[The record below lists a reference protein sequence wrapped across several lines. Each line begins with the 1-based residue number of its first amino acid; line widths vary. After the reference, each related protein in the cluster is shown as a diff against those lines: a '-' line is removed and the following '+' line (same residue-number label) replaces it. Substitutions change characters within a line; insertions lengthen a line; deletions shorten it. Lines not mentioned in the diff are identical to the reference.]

1 MAPAQSKTTSAE
13 SESKSRQ
20 KALAASS
27 KRENAKKKAAK
38 ERGIDLS
45 TPLLDDGSCNI
56 TLGSLM
62 ESENLDFDQAVEVMK
77 RFRSEATEQRPAEA
91 DEGWELPKLSKTKK
105 PAGKSASAE
114 AVCVAASD
122 SKTPVDPKPASK
134 KRKNVGQEDEGTEHK
149 GKTTPKPKAKGKA
162 KAKASPK
169 PPVDDPEEP
178 VEESPKPAPKK
189 KSKANTPAKEP
200 SSASKAKPAS
210 SIPESEP
217 EMDAAEDEP
226 PTDPT
231 PESKTKKVKKGKKSK
246 KGKAGKGKAKLC
258 RLKATAALGEEGE
271 EEGAEVEDEELHEEQ
286 AEAPRDVDKEIEDM
300 IREIDEQ
307 IEEKSED
314 GKDKSCLSLELGEKQ
329 MGLENPGP
337 DYEDTLVN
345 GSSVTELGASASQ
358 VSNNNVENILAVVEQ
373 LRKQL
378 LSSQQREASDAK
390 AREDAAA
397 LEALEDKAE
406 HPDPN
411 ELDGEPCEED
421 DEHEAQAEAEMVES
435 VQSDVSSRREAEA
448 VAKVEEARRPVA
460 TPVRSSEPTVA
471 DPASALLGKLHST
484 RSLGVPGTA
493 ALAGTASV
501 PGTSTAGP
509 TAETPTPGAATG
521 AGEPTVVNSATHKR
535 EYMRLVP
542 RLQQGWTRWF
552 ALACLELSFV
562 HDRKHQSLAKKRLVD
577 NGTITATAYPSMHQ
591 LANGTMKERA
601 ELLKRW
607 VSSAENLQS
616 CEHQIIASRK
626 ANIRGKRDCDCPGV
640 VEETKYWVTVEESK
654 TVPLNEEVFRTD
666 EEKHD
671 KWSSEI
677 KRELA
682 TLSSLLIDV
691 PQDDDLKTDL
701 DRCSKRLKG
710 LALKFKTAKTGA
722 EMEPIC
728 NAVWTV

>member
-1 MAPAQSKTTSAE
+1 
-13 SESKSRQ
+13 
-20 KALAASS
+20 
-27 KRENAKKKAAK
+27 
-38 ERGIDLS
+38 
-45 TPLLDDGSCNI
+45 
-56 TLGSLM
+56 M

-114 AVCVAASD
+114 AVC
-122 SKTPVDPKPASK
+122 
-134 KRKNVGQEDEGTEHK
+134 
-149 GKTTPKPKAKGKA
+149 KA

-178 VEESPKPAPKK
+178 VEESPKP
-189 KSKANTPAKEP
+189 EP

-345 GSSVTELGASASQ
+345 GSSVTELMELGASASQ

-607 VSSAENLQS
+607 
-616 CEHQIIASRK
+616 
-626 ANIRGKRDCDCPGV
+626 DCDCPGV

-654 TVPLNEEVFRTD
+654 TDTVDIGHPARRCTIGCNSISPFGTGICGWQ
-666 EEKHD
+666 KG
-671 KWSSEI
+671 SEI

-701 DRCSKRLKG
+701 VTELKVLRGKAKG
-710 LALKFKTAKTGA
+710 LISELKKSG
-722 EMEPIC
+722 
-728 NAVWTV
+728 